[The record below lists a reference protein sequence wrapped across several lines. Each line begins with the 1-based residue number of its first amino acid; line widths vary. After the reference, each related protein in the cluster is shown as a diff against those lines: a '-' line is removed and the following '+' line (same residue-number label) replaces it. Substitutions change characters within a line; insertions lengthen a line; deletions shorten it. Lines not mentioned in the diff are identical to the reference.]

1 MKKIVV
7 IFALCLIFIA
17 TSTSCTQ
24 SMSLSSDENRISDSD
39 TQISSESSTQTLEFS
54 ETTIA
59 VSEPETSS
67 IATTSPVTTISEIST
82 TTSVPL
88 TTIQQV
94 KAAMVTSTTIAP
106 VTTTTAAPVTTAVPA
121 ATSAP
126 VTTTAAVTT
135 AKTEVKL
142 ITPEKLKPLADEI
155 FRLTNEERKKAGV
168 TEFKSYTLLSNAAQI
183 RADECSKNK
192 TLEHKRPDGR
202 PCDTVLDELNLK
214 AKCSWW
220 GENAAYCST
229 EPTAEFIVGTWMK
242 SQGHKDNMLMSRYTH
257 VGIGVSV
264 ADNGAYYFIQVFAE
278 QKKNTDWQ

>member
-1 MKKIVV
+1 MKNV
-7 IFALCLIFIA
+7 IFIFLLSLILVLIL
-17 TSTSCTQ
+17 TSCTQ
-24 SMSLSSDENRISDSD
+24 SMSLSSTENSISDFD
-39 TQISSESSTQTLEFS
+39 TQIFSESSTQTLEFS
-54 ETTIA
+54 ETTTA
-59 VSEPETSS
+59 LSELETSS
-67 IATTSPVTTISEIST
+67 IPTTSPVTTISETETTTAVPPATTIPPVKAVMTST
-82 TTSVPL
+82 TT
-88 TTIQQV
+88 
-94 KAAMVTSTTIAP
+94 VTP
-106 VTTTTAAPVTTAVPA
+106 VTMTTTVPAVTTVPVTTA
-121 ATSAP
+121 
-126 VTTTAAVTT
+126 AAVTT
-135 AKTEVKL
+135 VKTEVKL

-168 TEFKSYTLLSNAAQI
+168 PEFKSYTLLSNAAQI

-214 AKCSWW
+214 TKCSWW

-242 SQGHKDNMLMSRYTH
+242 SQGHKDNLLMSRYTH

-264 ADNGAYYFIQVFAE
+264 ADNGAYYFIQVFAQ